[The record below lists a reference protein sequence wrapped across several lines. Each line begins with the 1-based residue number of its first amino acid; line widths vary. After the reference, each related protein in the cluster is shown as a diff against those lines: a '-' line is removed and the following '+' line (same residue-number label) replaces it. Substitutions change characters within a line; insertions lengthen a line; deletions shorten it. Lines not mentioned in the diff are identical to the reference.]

1 MPHSTGLTPSTLGR
15 AVQDAIGSIA
25 LPGLNPVESVVLMYA
40 LLWFIP
46 VGVCM
51 GHVWFELKDGL
62 GQRYRESGMSWCLAG
77 AVSVKALLVAVGL
90 YGLSALSL
98 LQWGNLPL
106 VAEMPHV
113 AAGIRTVAHIWWTLM
128 PSPGVLRLPPAA
140 VLASA
145 LCIHILAEIV
155 RWLSAHTLRVERKRR
170 TRAVL
175 SQLEAQQ
182 APPPEERRGPIQYW

>member
-1 MPHSTGLTPSTLGR
+1 MPLSTGLTPATFSS
-15 AVQDAIGSIA
+15 AVQDAIGSLQ

-62 GQRYRESGMSWCLAG
+62 WQRYRESGLSWCFAG
-77 AVSVKALLVAVGL
+77 LVALTALLAAIAL

-106 VAEMPHV
+106 VAEMPHA
-113 AAGIRTVAHIWWTLM
+113 AAGIRTVAHIWSTLM
-128 PSPGVLRLPPAA
+128 PSTGVLRLPPAA

-145 LCIHILAEIV
+145 LSVHCLAEV
-155 RWLSAHTLRVERKRR
+155 ARWLSAHTLRVERKRR

-182 APPPEERRGPIQYW
+182 APLDERRGPIQYW

>member
-1 MPHSTGLTPSTLGR
+1 MPFSTGLTPATFGN
-15 AVQDAIGSIA
+15 AVKDAIGSMA
-25 LPGLNPVESVVLMYA
+25 LPGLNSVESVVLMYA

-51 GHVWFELKDGL
+51 GHVWFELKEGL
-62 GQRYRESGMSWCLAG
+62 WQRYRESGPMWCLAG
-77 AVSVKALLVAVGL
+77 MLALIALLAAMGL

-106 VAEMPHV
+106 VAEMPHA
-113 AAGIRTVAHIWWTLM
+113 AAGIRTIAHIWSTLM
-128 PSPGVLRLPPAA
+128 PSTGVLQLPPAA

-145 LCIHILAEIV
+145 LSVHCMAEV
-155 RWLSAHTLRVERKRR
+155 TRWLSAHTLRLERKRR

-182 APPPEERRGPIQYW
+182 SPMEERRGPIQYW